1 MPTLYAL
8 INAVFRVDGLT
19 DVEDGQGNII
29 PAPWRL
35 SDQQTSWLDYHPHCS
50 NNFSNEARAIREEY
64 MTYFNSDGAVPWQ
77 WELCGVWLHICILLL
92 LTYILLVKYLAVHT
106 MEDQILLSI
115 C

>member
-8 INAVFRVDGLT
+8 INAVFGVDGLT

-64 MTYFNSDGAVPWQ
+64 MTYFNSEGAVPWQ
-77 WELCGVWLHICILLL
+77 WELCGV
-92 LTYILLVKYLAVHT
+92 
-106 MEDQILLSI
+106 
-115 C
+115 